1 MILPTIHL
9 NGTHPRDLLQD
20 VLDALTA
27 IREAIRALDKTAP
40 NGRDYYPQG
49 GDALGLAFGE
59 YLLRRDSL
67 CNVLKELEQ
76 IAEYLSD
83 KAVELNHF

>member
-1 MILPTIHL
+1 MTLPTIHL
-9 NGTHPRDLLQD
+9 NGTDATTLLRDAINAM
-20 VLDALTA
+20 DALRTA
-27 IREAIRALDKTAP
+27 IEALDKTAP

>member
-9 NGTHPRDLLQD
+9 NGSDPKDLLGQ
-20 VLDALTA
+20 VLNAMDA
-27 IREAIRALDKTAP
+27 IRNAIEALHKTAP

-49 GDALGLAFGE
+49 NDALGLAHGE
-59 YLLRRDSL
+59 YFDRLEHLSIVLR
-67 CNVLKELEQ
+67 ELEK

-83 KAVELNHF
+83 KAVQLNHF

>member
-1 MILPTIHL
+1 MTLPTIHL
-9 NGTHPRDLLQD
+9 NGTDPRDLLQD

-49 GDALGLAFGE
+49 SDALGLAHGE
-59 YLLRRDSL
+59 YFDRREHL
-67 CNVLKELEQ
+67 CVVVRELEQ

-83 KAVELNHF
+83 KVVQLNHF

>member
-1 MILPTIHL
+1 MTLPTIHL
-9 NGTHPRDLLQD
+9 NGTDATTLLRDAINAM
-20 VLDALTA
+20 DALRTA
-27 IREAIRALDKTAP
+27 IEALDKTAP

-83 KAVELNHF
+83 KAVQLNRL

>member
-1 MILPTIHL
+1 LGDAINAM
-9 NGTHPRDLLQD
+9 
-20 VLDALTA
+20 DALRTA
-27 IREAIRALDKTAP
+27 IEALDKTAP

>member
-9 NGTHPRDLLQD
+9 NGTDATTLLG
-20 VLDALTA
+20 DAINAMDA
-27 IREAIRALDKTAP
+27 IRNAIEALHKTAP

-49 GDALGLAFGE
+49 NDALGLAHGE
-59 YLLRRDSL
+59 YFDRLEHLSIVLR
-67 CNVLKELEQ
+67 ELNT

-83 KAVELNHF
+83 KAVQRNHF

>member
-1 MILPTIHL
+1 LGDAINAM
-9 NGTHPRDLLQD
+9 
-20 VLDALTA
+20 DALRTA
-27 IREAIRALDKTAP
+27 IEALDKTAP

-83 KAVELNHF
+83 KAVQLNRL

>member
-1 MILPTIHL
+1 MTLPTIHL
-9 NGTHPRDLLQD
+9 NGTDPTTLLGD
-20 VLDALTA
+20 AIHAMDALRTA
-27 IREAIRALDKTAP
+27 IEALDKTAP

-49 GDALGLAFGE
+49 SDALGLAFGE

-76 IAEYLSD
+76 LAEYLSD
-83 KAVELNHF
+83 KAVQLNHF

>member
-1 MILPTIHL
+1 MTLPTIHL
-9 NGTHPRDLLQD
+9 NGTDATTLLGD
-20 VLDALTA
+20 AINAMDALRNA
-27 IREAIRALDKTAP
+27 IEALDKTAP

-49 GDALGLAFGE
+49 SDALGLAFGE

-67 CNVLKELEQ
+67 CNVLKELER